1 MIPCELKFDVKGN
14 NYEVTLPNDQGYFQI
29 YKKEKYTD
37 MSIHICET
45 SEFRGKGYSYRMIQ
59 FLLER
64 TMNVF
69 KPTDMVYIDT
79 EASEICFWSKKLEM
93 VDTYEETGYEYGI
106 TFDKLRRNI
115 RHKVRS
121 HFGVQRNK
129 NTKGLSM

>member
-1 MIPCELKFDVKGN
+1 MTHCEEAMKFSAKGN
-14 NYEVTLPNDQGYFQI
+14 KYEVILPNEEGYFQI
-29 YKKEKYTD
+29 SKNKKYPD

-45 SEFRGKGYSYRMIQ
+45 SSFRGKGYSYRMIQ

-79 EASEICFWSKKLEM
+79 EASEIYFWSKKLKM

-115 RHKVRS
+115 REKVRS
-121 HFGVQRNK
+121 LNK
-129 NTKGLSM
+129 